1 MRTIFADTLY
11 LVATCLPEDQWHEKA
26 KEVSLELGPFQSVTT
41 ETVLIE
47 MLNFFAEYK
56 TSVRQA
62 AADFA
67 YRLLDDPN
75 VEVVPHSTE
84 TLLAGLELYE
94 ARLDKGYS
102 LTDCIAM
109 NAMRERGITKILT
122 HDHHFAQEG
131 FVVLL

>member
-11 LVATCLPEDQWHEKA
+11 LVASCHAQDQWHEKA
-26 KEVSLELGPFQSVTT
+26 RAVNLELGPFQTVTT

-56 TSVRQA
+56 ASIRQA
-62 AADFA
+62 AVDFA

-84 TLLAGLELYE
+84 TFLAGLELYE

-102 LTDCIAM
+102 LTDCISM
-109 NAMRERGITKILT
+109 NAMRERGLNEILT

-131 FVVLL
+131 FVILI

>member
-1 MRTIFADTLY
+1 MRTLFADTLY
-11 LVATCLPEDQWHEKA
+11 LVATCLAEDQWHERA
-26 KEVSLELGPFQSVTT
+26 KEVSLALVPFRTVTT

-56 TSVRQA
+56 SSVRQA

-67 YRLLDDPN
+67 YRLLDDPQ
-75 VEVVPHSTE
+75 VEVVPHNTE
-84 TLLAGLELYE
+84 TFLAGLELYE
-94 ARLDKGYS
+94 SRLDKGYS
-102 LTDCIAM
+102 LTDCISM
-109 NAMRERGITKILT
+109 NVMRERGINETLT